1 MHNSMF
7 FNTIDTPQKAY
18 ILGLIV
24 HNIESI
30 QHNIESIQH
39 NIRFI
44 DSRAIHRSALALNKQ
59 LVNHPL
65 FSTICE
71 LFDDNMPFSI
81 TSDLIID
88 DIMKHI
94 NNGRWIESINVSNDY
109 FIANNSKENVTQ
121 FLTAYFESK
130 SNTSMTVKNETL
142 CTLSCHSQSNID
154 SFVAHF
160 NIPTYCCKSSSVQ
173 YKGTN
178 FIDLLGLMYDDYTSI
193 FNKPFVEKIVQKLSL
208 DVPKL
213 YFHRMN
219 ENAIVPTK
227 ANYSDVGYDLSAIG
241 IHKQINSKTILCNTG
256 IKLEI
261 PASYYVEIV
270 PRSSIVKS
278 GYILANSIGIIDASY
293 KGELFIA
300 LIKIDDASPDITF
313 PFRCCQ
319 LIMKKQIFPKMIEDD
334 DITTS
339 KRGDGGFGS
348 SG

>member
-1 MHNSMF
+1 MHDSTF
-7 FNTIDTPQKAY
+7 FNTIDTHQKAY
-18 ILGLIV
+18 ILGLIA

-30 QHNIESIQH
+30 QHG
-39 NIRFI
+39 
-44 DSRAIHRSALALNKQ
+44 SALALNMK
-59 LVNHPL
+59 LANHPL
-65 FSTICE
+65 FSIICQ
-71 LFDDNMPFSI
+71 LFSDNTSFSI
-81 TSDLIID
+81 TSDTIIC

-94 NNGRWIESINVSNDY
+94 NNGKWIESINVSNDY
-109 FIANNSKENVTQ
+109 FIANNSKEYVTQ

-130 SNTSMTVKNETL
+130 CTISTTIKNEIV
-142 CTLSCHSQSNID
+142 CSLSCHSQSNID

-160 NIPTYCCKSSSVQ
+160 NIPTHCFKQSSVQ
-173 YKGTN
+173 YSGTN
-178 FIDLLGLMYDDYTSI
+178 FIDLIGLMYGDRVSI
-193 FNKPFVEKIVQKLSL
+193 FNEPFLEEIVQKLSL
-208 DVPKL
+208 DVPEL
-213 YFHRMN
+213 YFHKMN

-300 LIKIDDASPDITF
+300 LIKIDESSPDITF

-319 LIMKKQIFPKMIEDD
+319 LIMKKQIFPKMIEID
-334 DITTS
+334 DITAS
-339 KRGDGGFGS
+339 KRGEGGFGS

>member
-1 MHNSMF
+1 MHDPMF
-7 FNTIDTPQKAY
+7 FNKIDTPQKAY
-18 ILGLIV
+18 ILGLIA

-39 NIRFI
+39 NIRFV

-65 FSTICE
+65 FSIINE
-71 LFDDNMPFSI
+71 LFDDNMPYSI
-81 TSDLIID
+81 TSDVIID

-94 NNGRWIESINVSNDY
+94 NNGRWIDSINVSNDY
-109 FIANNSKENVTQ
+109 FISNNSKEHVTQ

-130 SNTSMTVKNETL
+130 STVSTRIKNEVV
-142 CTLSCHSQSNID
+142 CSLSCHSQTNID

-160 NIPTYCCKSSSVQ
+160 NIPTQSCQSLSVE
-173 YKGTN
+173 YRGTN
-178 FIDLLGLMYDDYTSI
+178 FIDLVGLIYHDYTSI
-193 FNKPFVEKIVQKLSL
+193 YNKSFLEEIIQKLSL

-219 ENAIVPTK
+219 ENAVVPTK
-227 ANYSDVGYDLSAIG
+227 ANYSDVGYDLSAIS

-261 PASYYVEIV
+261 PTSYYVEIV

-278 GYILANSIGIIDASY
+278 GYILANSVGIIDASY
-293 KGELFIA
+293 KGELLIA
-300 LIKIDDASPDITF
+300 LIKIDESSPDITF

-319 LIMKKQIFPKMIEDD
+319 LIMKKQIFPKMIEGD
-334 DITTS
+334 DITIS